1 MADKATTSAAGA
13 PTADSP
19 AAIRNVV
26 LVGPSGGGKTTLVEA
41 LLVAAGV
48 LNRPGSVVDG
58 TTVCDCDE
66 AEVAQQRSV
75 GLALAS
81 LQHEGVK
88 VNLIDT
94 PGYADFVGELR
105 AGLRAADCAL
115 FVIAANEEI
124 DQPTKSLW
132 LECSQVGMPRAVL
145 VTKLDHARANYD
157 NALTAAQQAFGD
169 KVLPLYLPAGSGS
182 IAGTAGSGSIAGTA
196 GSGSIAGT
204 AGGPCTGL
212 IGLLS
217 QTHFEYANGKRTASH
232 EPDDAS
238 YGEAIELMRGS
249 LIEGIIEESED
260 ETLMERYLGGE
271 EIDQSVLIDDLEKAV
286 ARGSFFPVIPVCSTT
301 GVGTIELLEIITAG
315 FPSPPEHQL
324 PEVFTHQ
331 GKSRNSL
338 PCDPSGP
345 LLAEVVKTTSD
356 PYVGRVSL
364 VRVFSGTISP
374 DATVHVSGHFSSFFG
389 SPGSNGSAGHADSG
403 SMASHA
409 DSGWMA
415 GHADHDED
423 ERIGTLSF
431 PLGKQQ
437 RPAPSVVAGDICA
450 IGRLS
455 RAETGD
461 TLSAKSDP
469 LVLKPWTMPEPLL
482 PMAVQP
488 HAKTDEDKLAVGLQR
503 LAAEDPTLR
512 IEQNPETHQIVLWT
526 MGEAHAGVVLDAL
539 SRRYGVAVDPVELRV
554 PLRETFDGKAKGHGR
569 HVKQSGGH
577 GQFAVCDIEVEP
589 LPEGSGFEFV
599 DKVVGG
605 AVPRNFIPSVE
616 KGVRAQMEKG
626 VGAGYPVVDIRVTL
640 FDGKAHSVDS
650 SDFAFQMAGGLAL
663 REAAS
668 ATKVNLLEPVDE
680 VSVVV
685 PDDFVGAV
693 MSDLAG
699 RRGRVVGSDRVGDD
713 RTVVK
718 AEIPEVELTRYA
730 IDLRSLAHGAG
741 SFTRHF
747 ARYEPMPE
755 QAAAKV
761 RASAH

>member
-1 MADKATTSAAGA
+1 MADKTTTSQAGAA

-41 LLVAAGV
+41 LLVASGV
-48 LNRPGSVVDG
+48 LTRQGSVVDG
-58 TTVCDCDE
+58 TTVCDSDE
-66 AEVAQQRSV
+66 AEIAQQRSV
-75 GLALAS
+75 GLALAP
-81 LQHEGVK
+81 LEHDGVK

-115 FVIAANEEI
+115 FVIAANEGV
-124 DQPTKSLW
+124 DDPTKSLW
-132 LECSQVGMPRAVL
+132 LECAQVGMPRAV
-145 VTKLDHARANYD
+145 VITKLDHARANYES
-157 NALTAAQQAFGD
+157 ALAAAQQAFGD
-169 KVLPLYLPAGSGS
+169 KVLPLYLAADS
-182 IAGTAGSGSIAGTA
+182 
-196 GSGSIAGT
+196 
-204 AGGPCTGL
+204 PCTGL

-217 QTHFEYANGKRTASH
+217 QTHYEYSDGKRTTTHA
-232 EPDDAS
+232 PDAS
-238 YGEAIELMRGS
+238 YSEPIEVLRGT

-286 ARGSFFPVIPVCSTT
+286 ACASFFPVIPACSAT
-301 GVGTIELLEIITAG
+301 GVGTLELLEIITSA

-324 PEVFTHQ
+324 PEVFTPQ
-331 GKSRNSL
+331 GKTREGL
-338 PCDPSGP
+338 TCDPNGP

-364 VRVFSGTISP
+364 VRVFSGTIRP

-389 SPGSNGSAGHADSG
+389 SDGFSSS
-403 SMASHA
+403 S
-409 DSGWMA
+409 

-437 RPAPSVVAGDICA
+437 RPAPTVVAGDICA

-455 RAETGD
+455 KAETGD
-461 TLSAKSDP
+461 TLSEKPDP
-469 LVLKPWTMPEPLL
+469 MVLKPWTMPEPLL
-482 PMAVQP
+482 PMAVEP
-488 HAKTDEDKLAVGLQR
+488 RAKTDEDKLSVGLQR

-512 IEQNPETHQIVLWT
+512 IEQNPETHQIVLWC

-539 SRRYGVAVDPVELRV
+539 ARRYGVAVDTVELRV
-554 PLRETFDGKAKGHGR
+554 PLRETFGGNAKGHGR

-577 GQFAVCDIEVEP
+577 GQYAVCDIEVEP

-605 AVPRNFIPSVE
+605 SVPRNFIPSVE

-626 VGAGYPVVDIRVTL
+626 VGPGYPMVDIRVTL

-650 SDFAFQMAGGLAL
+650 SDFAFQMAGSLAL
-663 REAAS
+663 REAAA
-668 ATKVNLLEPVDE
+668 ATRVNLLEPVDV
-680 VSVVV
+680 VSVLV
-685 PDDFVGAV
+685 PDDMVGSV
-693 MSDLAG
+693 MSDLAS
-699 RRGRVVGSDRVGDD
+699 RRGRVLGTENVGED
-713 RTVVK
+713 RTMVK

-730 IDLRSLAHGAG
+730 IDLRSLSHGAG
-741 SFTRHF
+741 SFTRSF

-755 QAAAKV
+755 SAAAKV
-761 RASAH
+761 KASA

>member
-1 MADKATTSAAGA
+1 MADKTTTSQASGA

-26 LVGPSGGGKTTLVEA
+26 LVGPSGGGKTTLIEA

-66 AEVAQQRSV
+66 AEISQQRSV

-81 LQHEGVK
+81 LMHDGVK

-124 DQPTKSLW
+124 DEPTKSLW

-145 VTKLDHARANYD
+145 ITKLDHARANYE
-157 NALTAAQQAFGD
+157 NAMTAAQHAFGD
-169 KVLPLYLPAGSGS
+169 KVLPLYLPADS
-182 IAGTAGSGSIAGTA
+182 
-196 GSGSIAGT
+196 
-204 AGGPCTGL
+204 PCTGL

-217 QTHFEYANGKRTASH
+217 QTHFEYADGKRTASH

-238 YGEAIELMRGS
+238 YGEAIETMRGS

-286 ARGSFFPVIPVCSTT
+286 ARGSFFPVIPVCSST
-301 GVGTIELLEIITAG
+301 GVGTIELLEIITAA
-315 FPSPPEHQL
+315 FPSPPEHRL
-324 PEVFTHQ
+324 PEVFTQQ

-364 VRVFSGTISP
+364 VRVFSGTIAP

-389 SPGSNGSAGHADSG
+389 SPGSNGASGHS
-403 SMASHA
+403 
-409 DSGWMA
+409 
-415 GHADHDED
+415 DHDED

-461 TLSAKSDP
+461 TLSDKSDP

-526 MGEAHAGVVLDAL
+526 MGEAHSGVVLDAL
-539 SRRYGVAVDPVELRV
+539 SRRYGVAVDAVELRV
-554 PLRETFDGKAKGHGR
+554 PLRETFGGKAKGHGR

-668 ATKVNLLEPVDE
+668 ATKVNLLEPVDV

-699 RRGRVVGSDRVGDD
+699 RRGRVVGTDKVGED

-741 SFTRHF
+741 SFTRSF

-755 QAAAKV
+755 QAAAKM
-761 RASAH
+761 RTSAH

>member
-1 MADKATTSAAGA
+1 MADKTTTSAGAGAA

-41 LLVAAGV
+41 LLVASGV
-48 LNRPGSVVDG
+48 LTRPGSVVDG
-58 TTVCDCDE
+58 TTVCDSDE
-66 AEVAQQRSV
+66 AEIAAQRSV

-81 LQHEGVK
+81 LQRDGIK

-115 FVIAANEEI
+115 FVIAANEGVDEL
-124 DQPTKSLW
+124 TKTLW
-132 LECSQVGMPRAVL
+132 MECSQVGMPRAV
-145 VTKLDHARANYD
+145 VITKLDHARANYD
-157 NALTAAQQAFGD
+157 SAMAAAQEAFGD
-169 KVLPLYLPAGSGS
+169 KVLPVYLPADS
-182 IAGTAGSGSIAGTA
+182 
-196 GSGSIAGT
+196 
-204 AGGPCTGL
+204 PCTGL

-217 QTHFEYANGKRTASH
+217 QTHYEYAGGKRTTQH
-232 EPDDAS
+232 EPDAS
-238 YGEAIELMRGS
+238 YAEAIEELRGT

-271 EIDQSVLIDDLEKAV
+271 EIDQAVLIDDLEKAI
-286 ARGSFFPVIPVCSTT
+286 ARGSFFPVLPVCSTT
-301 GVGTIELLEIITAG
+301 GVGTLELLEIATSG
-315 FPSPPEHQL
+315 FPAPAEHQL
-324 PEVFTHQ
+324 PEVFTPQ
-331 GKSRNSL
+331 GASRNGLS
-338 PCDPSGP
+338 CDPNGP

-364 VRVFSGTISP
+364 VRVFSGTIRP

-389 SPGSNGSAGHADSG
+389 SSGRNGSST
-403 SMASHA
+403 S
-409 DSGWMA
+409 
-415 GHADHDED
+415 HADHDED

-461 TLSAKSDP
+461 TLSDKSDP

-482 PMAVQP
+482 PIAVQP
-488 HAKTDEDKLAVGLQR
+488 RAKTDEDKLSVGLQR

-512 IEQNPETHQIVLWT
+512 IEQNPETHQIVLWC
-526 MGEAHAGVVLDAL
+526 MGEAHSSVVLDAL
-539 SRRYGVAVDPVELRV
+539 SRRYGVAVDTVELRV
-554 PLRETFDGKAKGHGR
+554 PLRETFGGNAKGHGR

-577 GQFAVCDIEVEP
+577 GQYAVCDIEVQP

-616 KGVRAQMEKG
+616 KGIRAQMEKG

-663 REAAS
+663 REAAA
-668 ATKVNLLEPVDE
+668 ATKVNLLEPVDV
-680 VSVVV
+680 VSVLV
-685 PDDFVGAV
+685 PDDLVGTV
-693 MSDLAG
+693 MGDLSG
-699 RRGRVVGSDRVGDD
+699 RRGRVLGTDKVGED
-713 RTVVK
+713 RTLVK

-730 IDLRSLAHGAG
+730 IDLRSLSHGAG
-741 SFTRHF
+741 SFTRSF

-755 QAAAKV
+755 SAASKV
-761 RASAH
+761 KTSV

>member
-1 MADKATTSAAGA
+1 MADKANTSNGNGAA
-13 PTADSP
+13 PTADGP

-26 LVGPSGGGKTTLVEA
+26 LVGPSGGGKTTLVES
-41 LLVAAGV
+41 LLVAAKV
-48 LNRPGSVVDG
+48 LTRAGSVLDG
-58 TTVCDCDE
+58 TTVCDCED
-66 AEVAQQRSV
+66 AEVDQQRSV

-81 LQHEGVK
+81 LSHDGVK

-94 PGYADFVGELR
+94 PGYADFIGELR

-115 FVIAANEEI
+115 FVVAANEDVDE
-124 DQPTKSLW
+124 PTRSLW
-132 LECSQVGMPRAVL
+132 WECSQVGMPRAV
-145 VTKLDHARANYD
+145 VITKLDHARANFEH
-157 NALTAAQQAFGD
+157 AVATARNAFGD
-169 KVLPLYLPAGSGS
+169 KVLPLFMPADEGV
-182 IAGTAGSGSIAGTA
+182 TD
-196 GSGSIAGT
+196 
-204 AGGPCTGL
+204 
-212 IGLLS
+212 LLS
-217 QTHFEYANGKRTASH
+217 ETAP
-232 EPDDAS
+232 E
-238 YGEAIELMRGS
+238 ELRGS

-260 ETLMERYLGGE
+260 ESLMERYLGGE
-271 EIDQSVLIDDLEKAV
+271 SIDRAVLIDDLEKAV
-286 ARGSFFPVIPVCSTT
+286 ARGSFFPAVPVCSAT
-301 GVGTIELLEIITAG
+301 GVGTRELLDVIARG
-315 FPSPPEHQL
+315 FPSPVEHPM
-324 PEVFTHQ
+324 PEVFTPA
-331 GKSRNSL
+331 GATRPS
-338 PCDPSGP
+338 PACDPEGS

-364 VRVFSGTISP
+364 VRIFSGTIWP
-374 DATVHVSGHFSSFFG
+374 DMTVHVSGHFASFFG
-389 SPGSNGSAGHADSG
+389 ADEVG
-403 SMASHA
+403 TL
-409 DSGWMA
+409 A

-423 ERIGTLSF
+423 ERVGALSF
-431 PLGKQQ
+431 PLGKRQ
-437 RPAPSVVAGDICA
+437 RPAPSAVAGDICA

-461 TLSAKSDP
+461 TLSDKADP

-482 PMAVQP
+482 PLAVQP

-526 MGEAHAGVVLDAL
+526 MGEAHSGVVLDGLA
-539 SRRYGVAVDPVELRV
+539 RRYSVAVDTVELRV
-554 PLRETFDGKAKGHGR
+554 PLRETFGGKAKGHGR

-577 GQFAVCDIEVEP
+577 GQYAVCDIEVEP

-605 AVPRNFIPSVE
+605 SVPRQFIPSVE

-626 VGAGYPVVDIRVTL
+626 VGPGYPVVDIRVTL

-663 REAAS
+663 REAAA
-668 ATKVNLLEPVDE
+668 ATRVNLLEPVDV
-680 VSVVV
+680 VSVLV
-685 PDDFVGAV
+685 PDDMVGAV

-699 RRGRVVGSDRVGDD
+699 RRGRVIGTNKVGED
-713 RTVVK
+713 RTVVN

-741 SFTRHF
+741 SFTRSF

-755 QAAAKV
+755 SAAAKV
-761 RASAH
+761 KASA

>member
-1 MADKATTSAAGA
+1 M
-13 PTADSP
+13 
-19 AAIRNVV
+19 
-26 LVGPSGGGKTTLVEA
+26 
-41 LLVAAGV
+41 
-48 LNRPGSVVDG
+48 
-58 TTVCDCDE
+58 
-66 AEVAQQRSV
+66 
-75 GLALAS
+75 
-81 LQHEGVK
+81 
-88 VNLIDT
+88 
-94 PGYADFVGELR
+94 
-105 AGLRAADCAL
+105 
-115 FVIAANEEI
+115 
-124 DQPTKSLW
+124 
-132 LECSQVGMPRAVL
+132 
-145 VTKLDHARANYD
+145 
-157 NALTAAQQAFGD
+157 
-169 KVLPLYLPAGSGS
+169 LPLYLPAD
-182 IAGTAGSGSIAGTA
+182 T
-196 GSGSIAGT
+196 
-204 AGGPCTGL
+204 PCTGL

-217 QTHFEYANGKRTASH
+217 QTHYKYADGKRTTH
-232 EPDDAS
+232 DPDAS
-238 YGEAIELMRGS
+238 YADAIEEQRGT

-271 EIDQSVLIDDLEKAV
+271 DIDQSVLIDDLEKAV
-286 ARGSFFPVIPVCSTT
+286 ARASFFPVIPVCSGT
-301 GVGTIELLEIITAG
+301 GVGTLELLEIIASG

-324 PEVFTHQ
+324 PEVFTPA
-331 GKSRNSL
+331 GASRNSIS
-338 PCDPSGP
+338 CDPKGP

-364 VRVFSGTISP
+364 VRVFSGTITP

-389 SPGSNGSAGHADSG
+389 SNGSTANHE
-403 SMASHA
+403 
-409 DSGWMA
+409 
-415 GHADHDED
+415 DHDED

-431 PLGKQQ
+431 PLGRQQ

-461 TLSAKSDP
+461 TLSDKSDP
-469 LVLKPWTMPEPLL
+469 LVLKPWTLPEPLL

-488 HAKTDEDKLAVGLQR
+488 RAKTDEDKLAVGLQR

-526 MGEAHAGVVLDAL
+526 IGEAHSGVILDAL
-539 SRRYGVAVDPVELRV
+539 SRRYSVAVDTIELRV
-554 PLRETFDGKAKGHGR
+554 PLRETFGGKAKGHGR

-577 GQFAVCDIEVEP
+577 GQYAVCDIEVEP

-616 KGVRAQMEKG
+616 KGIRAQMEKG
-626 VGAGYPVVDIRVTL
+626 LLNGAGAGYPVVDIRVTL

-650 SDFAFQMAGGLAL
+650 SDFAFQMAGSLAL
-663 REAAS
+663 REAAA

-693 MSDLAG
+693 MGDLSA
-699 RRGRVVGSDRVGDD
+699 RRGRVLGTDKVGED

-718 AEIPEVELTRYA
+718 AEIPQVELTRYA

-741 SFTRHF
+741 SFTRSF

-755 QAAAKV
+755 HAAAKV
-761 RASAH
+761 KTSA